1 MLLDKT
7 KLVKRGFI
15 NIGCGGREGVAAREC
30 DIEGVV
36 GKVTP
41 AFKDSQPFLS
51 KIVAIGINSRCHSIS
66 LVMYIFG
73 AKFEEHCSNISG
85 DICDSV
91 LFKWNHLHIQCHQ
104 IPHLHNTKTWISFKQ
119 KNIFQKEKHRSS
131 LL

>member
-1 MLLDKT
+1 M
-7 KLVKRGFI
+7 
-15 NIGCGGREGVAAREC
+15 
-30 DIEGVV
+30 

-73 AKFEEHCSNISG
+73 AKFKEHCSNISG

>member
-15 NIGCGGREGVAAREC
+15 NIGCGGGRVWLLEC

-51 KIVAIGINSRCHSIS
+51 KIVATEYFFLAFSCS
-66 LVMYIFG
+66 LAITRRG
-73 AKFEEHCSNISG
+73 
-85 DICDSV
+85 
-91 LFKWNHLHIQCHQ
+91 
-104 IPHLHNTKTWISFKQ
+104 SF
-119 KNIFQKEKHRSS
+119 FVALR
-131 LL
+131 